1 LKKLYSVL
9 TISLLVL
16 FMAACSTTSSN
27 SKGDDEGSQSVLEK
41 AREEGKIVVG
51 FSGEKPYAYEDEN
64 GNLTGQSVEVAKAVF
79 KELGIEEVEGVLT
92 KFGSL
97 IPGLQ
102 SGQFDV
108 ITAGMYITPERC
120 EQVLF
125 GEPEYSIGEALAV
138 QKGNPLDLHS
148 YEDIVNNPD
157 VKVAIMNGA
166 IEIDYLKAMGI
177 DENQFEIVQDI
188 PSNITALESGR
199 VDAITM
205 TGPTL
210 ESALATANA
219 KNIERVEDFT
229 QPIIDGESIRGYG
242 AAAFST
248 TDEDLVAAYNE
259 ELAKIK
265 ESGQLLD
272 IISEFGFTE
281 ADMPGEMT
289 AEQLCN

>member
-1 LKKLYSVL
+1 MKKLYSVL
-9 TISLLVL
+9 FVSLLVL
-16 FMAACSTTSSN
+16 VMSACSTTSTGAN
-27 SKGDDEGSQSVLEK
+27 GDGNLSTLDK
-41 AREEGKIVVG
+41 AKEEGKIVVG
-51 FSGEKPYAYEDEN
+51 FAGEKPYAYEDEN

-102 SGQFDV
+102 SGKFDV

-157 VKVAIMNGA
+157 VKVAVMNGA

-210 ESALATANA
+210 EAALETANA
-219 KNIERVEDFT
+219 KNIDRVEDFT
-229 QPIIDGESIRGYG
+229 QPIINGEDIRGYG

-248 TDEDLVAAYNE
+248 DDEALVTAYNE

-265 ESGQLLD
+265 ESGELLD
-272 IISEFGFTE
+272 IVSEFGFTE
-281 ADMPGEMT
+281 ADLPGDMKT
-289 AEQLCN
+289 EQLCK